1 MSNLYSRQSRKR
13 KKRKLRKRRVL
24 LVVLSPFLLFG
35 LAALVY
41 SGYLY
46 LKAQSVFSDSFVDD
60 GREKSD
66 LRDKAVDPLKDNISV
81 LIIGVD
87 TSETRKNQGNPRSDA
102 LMVATLN
109 KEENSIKL
117 LSIPRDS
124 LVYIPHIG
132 EEDKINHAYS
142 KGGLLATIET
152 VENLLE
158 IPVDYYVTVNFE
170 AFIDIVEALGGVT
183 VDVPYEFYEQ
193 NSKDIKNAIHLYP
206 GIQTLDGEEA
216 LAFARTRKLDSDI
229 ERGKRQQQL
238 IKAIVEKAIN
248 VGSVMKYD
256 DLIEAIGDNMQTNF
270 TFPEIRGLI
279 TYGLSGKELTI
290 DSLTLDGNDY
300 KPGRV
305 YYYKLDEENLENV
318 KETLQEHLELN
329 AN

>member
-1 MSNLYSRQSRKR
+1 MSYLNRRQSRKK
-13 KKRKLRKRRVL
+13 KKRRLRKRRVL

-46 LKAQSVFSDSFVDD
+46 LKAQSVLSDSFVDD
-60 GREKSD
+60 GRDKSD
-66 LRDKAVDPLKDNISV
+66 LRDKAVDPLEDNISV
-81 LIIGVD
+81 LIIGAD
-87 TSETRKNQGNPRSDA
+87 SSEKRKNQGNPRSDT
-102 LMVATLN
+102 LMLATLN
-109 KEENSIKL
+109 KEDNSIKL

-124 LVYIPHIG
+124 LVYIPYTD
-132 EEDKINHAYS
+132 EEDKINHAYA

-193 NSKDIKNAIHLYP
+193 NSRDEKNAIHLYP

-216 LAFARTRKLDSDI
+216 LAFARTRKLDSDL

-238 IKAIVEKAIN
+238 IEAIVEKA
-248 VGSVMKYD
+248 VSLGSVTKYD
-256 DLIEAIGDNMQTNF
+256 DLIQAIGNNMTTNL

-279 TYGLSGKELTI
+279 SYGLSGKQLTI
-290 DSLTLDGNDY
+290 DKLQLKGYDY
-300 KPGRV
+300 QPGRV
-305 YYYKLDEENLENV
+305 YYYKLDEESLE
-318 KETLQEHLELN
+318 ETKRSLKKHLEIYQ
-329 AN
+329 